1 MSDTTHKPKASL
13 GRIVIYRLPIH
24 EDSIN
29 GEREFPAMIVRVWR
43 DDFVNLQVFT
53 DGIGEVW
60 RGSVTIKDQPG
71 EAGTCW
77 WPPRV

>member
-13 GRIVIYRLPIH
+13 ARMVIYRLPDN
-24 EDSIN
+24 EEAIN
-29 GEREFPAMIVRVWR
+29 GAREFPAVIVRVWR

-71 EAGTCW
+71 EGGTCW